1 MTDFDQMLESHVAF
15 ELESW
20 GPDRAEE
27 SAAIEIRAFWA
38 WLEQVPIGE
47 LADADAIARWIDEL
61 VLTRSVGPQ
70 LAEQISSAVISVH
83 RTAADDGTTIGELLP
98 ESEFQQ
104 VARAVAAMEDVQRAI
119 ITQVTSSEVYAKLI
133 SHVLYEGLK
142 GYLTEENPVSK
153 RVPGA
158 ASMLKLGQNAIGTAA
173 PGLSQGIDRQLTSFV
188 NSNIS
193 DAMRDSRE
201 YLIEALSEERLLET
215 ADEVYQEAADTTVA
229 EVAAELSE
237 ESADSMVTAGL
248 AVWEHLRTTGTVYE
262 LVRAPI
268 ADFLNS
274 WGDQPVGK
282 LLVAA
287 GVSSEDIVETFSP
300 AAAEWIERA
309 YADGYLEE
317 RIRARLTPF
326 YQHMAQ
332 QQ

>member
-1 MTDFDQMLESHVAF
+1 MTDFDQMLAAHVAF
-15 ELESW
+15 ELECW

-27 SAAIEIRAFWA
+27 SAAAEIRAFWA
-38 WLEQVPIGE
+38 WLEQVPVSDI
-47 LADADAIARWIDEL
+47 ADADTIAGWIDEL

-70 LAEQISSAVISVH
+70 LAEQINEAVISVH
-83 RTAADDGTTIGELLP
+83 RTAADDGTTVAELLP
-98 ESEFQQ
+98 EAEFEQA
-104 VARAVAAMEDVQRAI
+104 ARAAAGMDDIQRAI

-173 PGLSQGIDRQLTSFV
+173 PGLSQGIDRQLTAFV

-193 DAMRDSRE
+193 DAMRDSQE

-215 ADEVYQEAADTTVA
+215 ATEVYQEAAGTTVA
-229 EVAAELSE
+229 EAAAEISE
-237 ESADSMVTAGL
+237 ESVSSMVTAGL

-262 LVRAPI
+262 MVRAPI
-268 ADFLNS
+268 AAFLDG
-274 WGDQPVGK
+274 WGDQPIGK

-287 GVSSEDIVETFSP
+287 GITSEDIVTTFSP
-300 AAAEWIERA
+300 TAAEWIERA

-317 RIRARLTPF
+317 RIRARLEPF